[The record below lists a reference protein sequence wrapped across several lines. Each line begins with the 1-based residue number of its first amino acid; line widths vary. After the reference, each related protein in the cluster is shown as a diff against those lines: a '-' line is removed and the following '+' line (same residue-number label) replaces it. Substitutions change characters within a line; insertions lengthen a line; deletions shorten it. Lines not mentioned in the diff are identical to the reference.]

1 MPDRLA
7 LYPQEVRG
15 AAIERAILDL
25 EATAWDRVPGETF
38 PSAPETHA
46 ASFVLLEG
54 ERAVCHVGI
63 RRARLLHRGQSY
75 AVCGLSEVVTH
86 PLRRG
91 QGLATALCLRAG
103 ARRPLRQGGL
113 GANPGRSG
121 HRLSLYAGRV
131 VQACREEAAQ
141 LLGAESSEQ
150 VIFTPSCTEA
160 LNLAILGTL
169 HQGDE
174 VICSHGEHN
183 AVMRPLYH
191 LASTGQI
198 TLRVLTPD
206 PMGILQPHTLQSA
219 IGPRTALVVLCHASN
234 VTGVIQPISRLGAI
248 CQENGVPLLV
258 DAAQTA
264 GVLDVSL
271 HALNAD
277 MIAMPGHKG
286 LLGPHGVGLLVLRRG
301 VCPEPLV
308 RGGTG
313 SVSESMEQPESLP
326 DRYESGTLPLPNI
339 AGLLLVIRFVR
350 AHLAEI
356 REYEDAL
363 NRRLRE
369 GLEHIPGIRCLGHPD
384 APRVGITSFVPRR
397 MDGGALSDSL
407 DQAGFALR
415 GGLHCAPA
423 MHTWLGTLRSGAL
436 RASVG
441 IYNTEEEVD
450 ALVALV
456 ERFVQE

>member
-1 MPDRLA
+1 MIYFDNAATSFPKP
-7 LYPQEVRG
+7 PQV
-15 AAIERAILDL
+15 IRAMTGTL
-25 EATAWDRVPGETF
+25 EK
-38 PSAPETHA
+38 
-46 ASFVLLEG
+46 
-54 ERAVCHVGI
+54 
-63 RRARLLHRGQSY
+63 
-75 AVCGLSEVVTH
+75 
-86 PLRRG
+86 
-91 QGLATALCLRAG
+91 
-103 ARRPLRQGGL
+103 L

-121 HRLSLYAGRV
+121 HRLSLCAGRV

-339 AGLLLVIRFVR
+339 AGLLLGIRFVR

-369 GLEHIPGIRCLGHPD
+369 ELEHIPGIRCLGHPD

-397 MDGGALSDSL
+397 MDGGA
-407 DQAGFALR
+407 
-415 GGLHCAPA
+415 
-423 MHTWLGTLRSGAL
+423 
-436 RASVG
+436 
-441 IYNTEEEVD
+441 
-450 ALVALV
+450 
-456 ERFVQE
+456 